1 MDNNFNQ
8 QYGFSKEEWESCLKV
23 LNSLKNAPLNNP
35 ANDVFG
41 GLVTK
46 IYKTAKKQ
54 IKDQKATNHK
64 EADIAILKQS
74 KIADNALAGTS
85 NYSQEES
92 EKETSYSTVSKAL
105 KCYVCKDAYR
115 KIHSFYHR
123 LCPSCATHNLN
134 NRKLSLDLTG
144 RVVILTGGRVKIGY
158 AAALK
163 FLKANAT
170 LIVTTRFPALALA
183 QFSKEKDYSDWKDNL
198 AIYGLDLRN
207 LKAVQSFIDY
217 FKTNYE
223 ALDILVNN
231 AAQTIKY
238 PDTYYLPLLKQETQ
252 LLTHAKPVQLLQAN
266 VTPIADKVHFLDNP
280 IQKTEHI
287 VLNRFSQPVDLREKN
302 SWNSTLEEISTYE
315 LLEVNLINHIAPYI
329 LIKELTPLFKSS
341 NFPKRFIIN
350 VTSSEGLFNYPSKT
364 HYHPHTNMTK
374 AALNMLTRTSA
385 QDYVKNNI
393 YMNSVDVG
401 WVSTGVNESY
411 RIKQFEQAYIPP
423 LDPVDG
429 AARII
434 HPIFEA
440 LVNKYYFYGQLVKD
454 YQIVD
459 W

>member
-8 QYGFSKEEWESCLKV
+8 QYGFTKEEWDNCIKV
-23 LNSLKNAPLNNP
+23 LDSLKNNPLANP
-35 ANDVFG
+35 ANELFG
-41 GLVTK
+41 GLITK

-54 IKDQKATNHK
+54 LKDQKGADKK

-74 KIADNALAGTS
+74 KIASNALAGTS
-85 NYSQEES
+85 QYSQA
-92 EKETSYSTVSKAL
+92 EKEQAVTYSKVTKAMR
-105 KCYVCKDAYR
+105 CYSCKDPYHQV
-115 KIHSFYHR
+115 HSFYHR
-123 LCPSCATHNLN
+123 LCPSCASINYK
-134 NRKLSLDLTG
+134 NRHLSLDLTN

-158 AAALK
+158 TTALK

-170 LIVTTRFPALALA
+170 LIVSTRFPALALE
-183 QFSKEKDYSDWKDNL
+183 QFCKEKDYADWKDNL
-198 AIYGLDLRN
+198 SIYGLDLRN
-207 LKAVQSFIDY
+207 LKAVQSFIEY
-217 FKTNYE
+217 VKAKYKS
-223 ALDILVNN
+223 LDILVNN

-238 PDTYYLPLLKQETQ
+238 PNTYYLPLLNKENQ
-252 LLTHAKPVQLLQAN
+252 LLSLSASPQIIQPN
-266 VTPIADKVHFLDNP
+266 ITPIAEQVRFLDNP
-280 IQKTEHI
+280 IPKTENLA
-287 VLNRFSQPVDLREKN
+287 LNRFNQPVDFREKN

-329 LIKELTPLFKSS
+329 LIKELTPLFKAST
-341 NFPKRFIIN
+341 FPKRFIIN
-350 VTSSEGLFNYPSKT
+350 VTSSEGLFTYPSKT

-411 RIKQFEQAYIPP
+411 RIKQFEKAYIPP

-429 AARII
+429 AARIM

-440 LVNKYYFYGQLVKD
+440 LVNKHYFYGQLVKD
-454 YQIVD
+454 YRMVD